1 VTASKWETAKALALG
16 MAAATA
22 LALAPDGGTGGRA
35 FKSGI
40 QDMAVQ
46 TSLWAETMKPLMLT
60 SLTLLHAGDHVES
73 SDSRHVSKFN

>member
-22 LALAPDGGTGGRA
+22 LAPDGGTGGRA

-40 QDMAVQ
+40 QDVAVQ
-46 TSLWAETMKPLMLT
+46 TSLWAENMKRSILA
-60 SLTLLHAGDHVES
+60 SLTLLHAGDHMES
-73 SDSRHVSKFN
+73 SDSRHVSKFS